1 MQKKTIKHFT
11 MDDRIRIEA
20 LLKEDFSIRYIADR
34 TNKSPSSVSRELKKH
49 TIIHSPKSCDCIF
62 SKDCSNKH
70 VCGASSCN
78 KKCKSCSKAKKYCPD
93 YSQAFCDTR
102 LAHPLKLCNSCHKR
116 PFCHFESAYYSAS
129 NAHQQYRHTL
139 VNSRNGFDL
148 TSEQLIQIN
157 DVVSPLVR
165 RGQSIYHI
173 VKTNQHSLP
182 VSESSIRRLIQSSE
196 LDIRPIDLP
205 EAVKRK
211 PRRKPVTHSLP
222 PISKT
227 GHLYQDFL
235 AFIQSHDL
243 PIVQMD
249 CVEGCKTDSGAVLT
263 LHFIAF
269 HMQLYFA
276 LEMHDS
282 ASVVAMLDRIEI
294 SLGKELF
301 AASFPLIL
309 TDNGKEFSDIQGL
322 ERSVFGGKRTHI
334 FFCEPNRSDQKAH
347 CETNHKLFRRI
358 VPKGASIESFM
369 QADMTLVTNHI
380 NSYVRKALF
389 GKCPYSLARNILP
402 DDFFIFLG
410 LEQIPSN
417 QVILAP
423 ELLK

>member
-11 MDDRIRIEA
+11 MD
-20 LLKEDFSIRYIADR
+20 
-34 TNKSPSSVSRELKKH
+34 
-49 TIIHSPKSCDCIF
+49 DCIF

-116 PFCHFESAYYSAS
+116 PYCHFESAYYSAS
-129 NAHQQYRHTL
+129 NAHQQYRDTL

-182 VSESSIRRLIQSSE
+182 VSKSSIRRLIQSSE

-282 ASVVAMLDRIEI
+282 NSGVDMIIQV
-294 SLGKELF
+294 F
-301 AASFPLIL
+301 
-309 TDNGKEFSDIQGL
+309 FS
-322 ERSVFGGKRTHI
+322 THLCR
-334 FFCEPNRSDQKAH
+334 F
-347 CETNHKLFRRI
+347 
-358 VPKGASIESFM
+358 V
-369 QADMTLVTNHI
+369 
-380 NSYVRKALF
+380 
-389 GKCPYSLARNILP
+389 
-402 DDFFIFLG
+402 FIFSEFYLVFFSY
-410 LEQIPSN
+410 QIIRAKIEPAETIFLALISP
-417 QVILAP
+417 ILITHP
-423 ELLK
+423 VV